1 LPVTP
6 YVLADLLGL
15 YTSNTDSIAASLMES
30 AQVDGVLP
38 KIHGVIPVI
47 VDLDTGTGTGEA
59 EEADTKTAIFSGQ
72 ALGFVSEWDFRIE
85 TERDASLRA
94 DEIVASS
101 SFGVGELVN
110 DWGVELLLD
119 NKD

>member
-1 LPVTP
+1 
-6 YVLADLLGL
+6 
-15 YTSNTDSIAASLMES
+15 
-30 AQVDGVLP
+30 
-38 KIHGVIPVI
+38 VIPVI